1 MLELVLRCHD
11 TLCLH
16 YSCVTKA
23 RTDDGIVLLFRS
35 RCQDQTGIAISDPF
49 IKADLLIDN
58 ITADSWTSSHG
69 ISDKNVDWV
78 VPNKI
83 ATYTISG
90 ATVDLQC
97 NLTGQ
102 FLCAES
108 FSIYVKKAS
117 TLYEKICNETSE

>member
-1 MLELVLRCHD
+1 MLELVLRSH
-11 TLCLH
+11 TLSLQ

-23 RTDDGIVLLFRS
+23 HTAGGVMLLFRS
-35 RCQDQTGIAISDPF
+35 RCQDQTSIAISDQF
-49 IKADLLIDN
+49 IKADLQVDN
-58 ITADSWTSSHG
+58 ITADSWASPHG
-69 ISDKNVDWV
+69 VSDANVQWV
-78 VPNKI
+78 VPSKI

-90 ATVDLQC
+90 TTADLQC